1 MSENAWNFREYLPG
15 RVLNCLKSSGIDE
28 HVWTYV
34 RDTYNFE
41 SNMKVF
47 DKYGNDCLVGLFQTC
62 MESPSSACIYL
73 EFFVS
78 IAKRSYGFRYG

>member
-15 RVLNCLKSSGIDE
+15 RVLNCLNKSGMYE

-41 SNMKVF
+41 SNIQVF
-47 DKYGNDCLVGLFQTC
+47 GKYGNDCLVGLFQTC
-62 MESPSSACIYL
+62 MERPSSAYIYL
-73 EFFVS
+73 EIFLS
-78 IAKRSYGFRYG
+78 IAKRS